1 MVHRKIRAI
10 TLVALI
16 LVFVPTFNY
25 IIGLS
30 INNPYSVQPE
40 QPNVIPIR
48 FGIYVN
54 PINYSRT
61 PDINLGLW
69 IRFNGTLVAG
79 KEASVDAKGFIN
91 STSPI
96 TNFILQMEVFFKL
109 SVAYPIHNASNGLPA
124 ETRLELHK
132 MAPVGATALFSDG
145 PIYITWPNSGDYAPT
160 VGVIFWNYTEI
171 ETDVPYVTVHVA
183 PTTELQTENFNRIN
197 TGLTYALV
205 AFGIIEITL
214 SGSEYLEGLV
224 ESRSVAKKSCEQQ
237 ATNHNQSTEETKDP
251 PI

>member
-1 MVHRKIRAI
+1 LVHRKIRGI
-10 TLVALI
+10 TLLALI
-16 LVFVPTFNY
+16 IVFVPAFIY

-30 INNPYSVQPE
+30 TNNPSFVQE
-40 QPNVIPIR
+40 EANVIPIR

-54 PINYSRT
+54 PINYSKT
-61 PDINLGLW
+61 PDINLGIW

-96 TNFILQMEVFFKL
+96 TNFILQMEIFFKL

-132 MAPVGATALFSDG
+132 MAPVGDTPLFTDG
-145 PIYITWPNSGDYAPT
+145 PIYIAWPNSGDYAPT

-171 ETDVPYVTVHVA
+171 EKDVPYVTVHVA
-183 PTTELQTENFNRIN
+183 PTTELQAENFNRIN

-205 AFGIIEITL
+205 AFGIIEIAL
-214 SGSEYLEGLV
+214 SGSEYLEGYV
-224 ESRSVAKKSCEQQ
+224 ESRSIRKKCGQQ
-237 ATNHNQSTEETKDP
+237 TTNHEQPTEEGKRP